1 MSMPVV
7 YARQA
12 SGIIDE
18 ALANDLAALLDLRQV
33 HSGGMF
39 GEANATLGEDLA
51 HGSTETALSAA
62 PLGLSAAAASRLEA
76 RARACCHAGSLT
88 SQGTD
93 LLDAKPAEAVVF
105 VSIAKVFETQRE
117 ALASRLERH
126 YHVGIGGR
134 GLCVRS
140 VDENHRRGQA
150 IDTTLAPLVAVSS
163 IAGADHDMPLQ

>member
-33 HSGGMF
+33 HSGGLF
-39 GEANATLGEDLA
+39 GEANATLGEALA

-76 RARACCHAGSLT
+76 RSSRARVLPRRLA
-88 SQGTD
+88 D
-93 LLDAKPAEAVVF
+93 
-105 VSIAKVFETQRE
+105 VSR
-117 ALASRLERH
+117 
-126 YHVGIGGR
+126 
-134 GLCVRS
+134 
-140 VDENHRRGQA
+140 
-150 IDTTLAPLVAVSS
+150 
-163 IAGADHDMPLQ
+163 

>member
-62 PLGLSAAAASRLEA
+62 PLGSSAAAASRLEA

-93 LLDAKPAEAVVF
+93 LLDAKPAKAVVF

>member
-33 HSGGMF
+33 HSDGMF

-76 RARACCHAGSLT
+76 HPRARCCAGSLT
-88 SQGTD
+88 SQGNN
-93 LLDAKPAEAVVF
+93 LLDAKPAEAVAF
-105 VSIAKVFETQRE
+105 VSIAEVFETERE
-117 ALASRLERH
+117 ALTSRFECH

-134 GLCVRS
+134 GWRVRS
-140 VDENHRRGQA
+140 IDENHRRGQA
-150 IDTTLAPLVAVSS
+150 VDAALAPLVAESS